1 MQKLFNNMSLRFKVI
16 FISLIAIV
24 LCFVI
29 LISFLYRALSIGY
42 SKLAI
47 DKLYLITENTTE
59 LGVNRFLNKYFNMV
73 DSIDSIL
80 NLNTP
85 TDTQNYLYV
94 LDTYKAKDNNI
105 IGFVVGFEN
114 GETFHDKV
122 SAKSFSPDYDPRKRD
137 WYQKT
142 IKNNKIT
149 VISPYIDMGTGALC
163 ITIAKPIMTKNNIKG
178 VLSIDLKINTIT
190 DNINAVLDKL
200 SNIDSYMIY
209 DSNNKIILSS
219 DTNAMDKSINQV
231 FSSVEYIENQF
242 NNGKTVMYFYEK
254 NVEMMAA
261 IINIPNTDWV
271 LSVYLPYKVVL
282 YIASRNISYSIIAG
296 IIIVLVIGVIIFY
309 ATYNALR
316 NLNVFSKL
324 ISQAGTSN
332 DLTFQIPVQTND
344 ELGMIAK
351 NMNTF
356 LQTVHNV
363 IIQVQES
370 SEDLSSASTE
380 LSASMEQISSNFNM
394 QSEQINLMVN
404 DIGHIISTFN
414 KTTDIINDNIS
425 SLADVNNKTTFMLDS
440 LHSINVDMNEI
451 QTNSHNLSNNIEEL
465 SKSSN
470 DIGGILAVINDIAGQ
485 TNLLALN
492 AAIEAARAGEAGR
505 GFAVVADEVRKLAES
520 TQKATGQIEEI
531 ISSLQAEAV
540 NASNQMNSANNII
553 QKSTSNL
560 HNVTNDIEITASG
573 INTVY
578 DKMEPTIKVLQNQ
591 RDKLRPVTEAALN
604 TANDIAI
611 NQEMV
616 NKVAVIVNSLQEKA
630 VKLRNMIEQFK
641 L

>member
-1 MQKLFNNMSLRFKVI
+1 MQKVFNNMSLRFKVI
-16 FISLIAIV
+16 FISLTATV

-47 DKLYLITENTTE
+47 DKLYLITENVTE

-73 DSIDSIL
+73 NSIDSIL

-85 TDTQNYLYV
+85 TDTHNYLYV

-105 IGFVVGFEN
+105 IGFIVGFEN

-122 SAKSFSPDYDPRKRD
+122 SAKNFSPDYDPRKRD

-200 SNIDSYMIY
+200 PNIDSYMIY

-296 IIIVLVIGVIIFY
+296 IIVVLVIGVIIFY

-332 DLTFQIPVQTND
+332 DLTFQIPAQTND

-356 LQTVHNV
+356 LQTVHDV

-370 SEDLSSASTE
+370 TEDLSSASTE
-380 LSASMEQISSNFNM
+380 LSASMEQISSNFNV

-414 KTTDIINDNIS
+414 KTADIINDNIS
-425 SLADVNNKTTFMLDS
+425 SLADVNNKTTFMMDS

-540 NASNQMNSANNII
+540 NASNQMNSANDII
-553 QKSTSNL
+553 QNSTSNL
-560 HNVTNDIEITASG
+560 HNVTSDLERTASG

-578 DKMEPTIKVLQNQ
+578 GKMEPTIKVLQTQ

-604 TANDIAI
+604 TANDITI

-616 NKVAVIVNSLQEKA
+616 NKVTVIVNSLQEKA

>member
-1 MQKLFNNMSLRFKVI
+1 MQKVFNNMSLRFKVI
-16 FISLIAIV
+16 FISLTATV

-29 LISFLYRALSIGY
+29 LISFLYRALIIGY

-47 DKLYLITENTTE
+47 DKVYLITENITE

-73 DSIDSIL
+73 NSIDSIL

-105 IGFVVGFEN
+105 IGFIVGFEN

-122 SAKSFSPDYDPRKRD
+122 SAKNFSPDYDPRKRD

-200 SNIDSYMIY
+200 PNIDSYMIY

-271 LSVYLPYKVVL
+271 ISVYLPYEEVL

-309 ATYNALR
+309 ATYNALK

-332 DLTFQIPVQTND
+332 DLTFQIPAQTND

-356 LQTVHNV
+356 LQTVHDV

-370 SEDLSSASTE
+370 TEDLSSASTE
-380 LSASMEQISSNFNM
+380 LSASMEQISSNFNV

-414 KTTDIINDNIS
+414 KTADIINDNIS
-425 SLADVNNKTTFMLDS
+425 SLADVNNKTTFMMDS

-540 NASNQMNSANNII
+540 NASNQMNSANDII
-553 QKSTSNL
+553 QNSTSNL
-560 HNVTNDIEITASG
+560 HNVTSDLERTASG

-578 DKMEPTIKVLQNQ
+578 GKMEPTIKVLQTQ

-604 TANDIAI
+604 TANDITI

-616 NKVAVIVNSLQEKA
+616 NKVTVIVNSLQEKA

>member
-1 MQKLFNNMSLRFKVI
+1 MQKVFNNMSLRFKVI
-16 FISLIAIV
+16 FISLIATV

-29 LISFLYRALSIGY
+29 LISFLYRALIIGY

-47 DKLYLITENTTE
+47 DKVYLITENITE

-73 DSIDSIL
+73 NSIDSIL

-105 IGFVVGFEN
+105 IGFIVGFEN
-114 GETFHDKV
+114 GETF
-122 SAKSFSPDYDPRKRD
+122 RD

-190 DNINAVLDKL
+190 DNINAVLDTL
-200 SNIDSYMIY
+200 PNIDSYMIY

-231 FSSVEYIENQF
+231 FSSVKYIENQF

-271 LSVYLPYKVVL
+271 ISVYLPYEEVL

-309 ATYNALR
+309 ATYNALK

-332 DLTFQIPVQTND
+332 DLTFQIPAQTND

-356 LQTVHNV
+356 LQTVHDV

-370 SEDLSSASTE
+370 TEDLSSASTE
-380 LSASMEQISSNFNM
+380 LSASMEQISSNFNV

-414 KTTDIINDNIS
+414 KTADIINDNIS
-425 SLADVNNKTTFMLDS
+425 SLADVNNKTTFMMDS

-540 NASNQMNSANNII
+540 NASNQMNSANDII
-553 QKSTSNL
+553 QNSTSNL
-560 HNVTNDIEITASG
+560 HNVTSDIERTASG

-578 DKMEPTIKVLQNQ
+578 GKMEPTIKVLQTQ

-604 TANDIAI
+604 TANDITI

-616 NKVAVIVNSLQEKA
+616 NKVTVIVNSLQEKA

>member
-1 MQKLFNNMSLRFKVI
+1 MQKVFNNMSLRFKVI
-16 FISLIAIV
+16 FISLTATV

-47 DKLYLITENTTE
+47 DKVYLITENITE

-73 DSIDSIL
+73 NSIDSIL

-105 IGFVVGFEN
+105 IGFIVGFEN
-114 GETFHDKV
+114 GETFYDKV
-122 SAKSFSPDYDPRKRD
+122 SAKEYSQDYDPRKRD

-190 DNINAVLDKL
+190 DNINAVLDKFP
-200 SNIDSYMIY
+200 NIDSYMIY

-231 FSSVEYIENQF
+231 FSSVKYIENQF

-271 LSVYLPYKVVL
+271 ISVYLPYEEVL

-309 ATYNALR
+309 ATYNALK

-356 LQTVHNV
+356 LQTVHDV

-370 SEDLSSASTE
+370 TEDLSSASTE
-380 LSASMEQISSNFNM
+380 LSASMEQISSNFNV

-414 KTTDIINDNIS
+414 KTADIINDNIS
-425 SLADVNNKTTFMLDS
+425 SLADVNNKTTFMMDS

-540 NASNQMNSANNII
+540 NASNQMNSANDII
-553 QKSTSNL
+553 QNSTSNL
-560 HNVTNDIEITASG
+560 HNVTSDIERTASG

-578 DKMEPTIKVLQNQ
+578 GKMEPTIKVLQTQ

-604 TANDIAI
+604 TANDITI

-616 NKVAVIVNSLQEKA
+616 NKVTVIVNSLQEKA

>member
-1 MQKLFNNMSLRFKVI
+1 MQKVFNNMSLRFKVI
-16 FISLIAIV
+16 FISLTATV

-47 DKLYLITENTTE
+47 DKVYLITENITE

-73 DSIDSIL
+73 NSIDSIL

-105 IGFVVGFEN
+105 IGFIVGFEN

-122 SAKSFSPDYDPRKRD
+122 SAKEFSPDYDPRKRD

-190 DNINAVLDKL
+190 DNINAVLDKFP
-200 SNIDSYMIY
+200 SIDSYMIY

-231 FSSVEYIENQF
+231 FSSVKYIENQF

-271 LSVYLPYKVVL
+271 ISVYLPYEEVL

-309 ATYNALR
+309 ATYNALK

-332 DLTFQIPVQTND
+332 DLTFQIPAQTND

-356 LQTVHNV
+356 LQTVHDV

-370 SEDLSSASTE
+370 TEDLSSASTE
-380 LSASMEQISSNFNM
+380 LSASMEQISSNFNV

-414 KTTDIINDNIS
+414 KTADIINDNIS
-425 SLADVNNKTTFMLDS
+425 SLADVNNKTTFMMDS

-540 NASNQMNSANNII
+540 NASNQMNSANDII
-553 QKSTSNL
+553 QNSTSNL
-560 HNVTNDIEITASG
+560 HNVTSDIERTASG

-578 DKMEPTIKVLQNQ
+578 DKMEPTIKVLQTQ

-604 TANDIAI
+604 TANDITI

-616 NKVAVIVNSLQEKA
+616 NKVTVIVNSLQEKA

>member
-24 LCFVI
+24 LSFVI

-122 SAKSFSPDYDPRKRD
+122 SAKSHSPDYDPRKRD

-149 VISPYIDMGTGALC
+149 VISPYIDKGTGALC

-296 IIIVLVIGVIIFY
+296 IIVVLVIGVIIFY

-414 KTTDIINDNIS
+414 KTADIINDNIS
-425 SLADVNNKTTFMLDS
+425 SLADVNNKTTFMMDS

-560 HNVTNDIEITASG
+560 HNVTNDIERTASG

-578 DKMEPTIKVLQNQ
+578 GKMEPTIKVLQNQ

>member
-122 SAKSFSPDYDPRKRD
+122 SAKSYSPDYDPRKRD

-324 ISQAGTSN
+324 ISQAATSN

>member
-1 MQKLFNNMSLRFKVI
+1 MQKVFNNMSLRFKVI
-16 FISLIAIV
+16 FISLTATV

-47 DKLYLITENTTE
+47 DKVYLITENITE

-73 DSIDSIL
+73 NSIDSIL

-105 IGFVVGFEN
+105 IGFIVGFEN

-122 SAKSFSPDYDPRKRD
+122 SAKNFSSDYDPRKRD

-271 LSVYLPYKVVL
+271 ISVYLPYEEVL

-309 ATYNALR
+309 ATYNALK

-332 DLTFQIPVQTND
+332 DLTFQIPAQTND

-356 LQTVHNV
+356 LQTVHDV

-370 SEDLSSASTE
+370 TEDLSSASTE
-380 LSASMEQISSNFNM
+380 LSASMEQISSNFNV

-414 KTTDIINDNIS
+414 KTADIINDNIS
-425 SLADVNNKTTFMLDS
+425 SLADVNNKTTFMMDS

-540 NASNQMNSANNII
+540 NASNQMNSANDII
-553 QKSTSNL
+553 QNSTSNL
-560 HNVTNDIEITASG
+560 HNVTSDIERTASG

-578 DKMEPTIKVLQNQ
+578 DKMEPTIKVLQTQ

-604 TANDIAI
+604 TANDITI

-616 NKVAVIVNSLQEKA
+616 NKVTVIVNSLQEKA

>member
-1 MQKLFNNMSLRFKVI
+1 MQKVFNNMSLRFKVI
-16 FISLIAIV
+16 FISLIATV

-29 LISFLYRALSIGY
+29 LISFLYRALIIGY

-47 DKLYLITENTTE
+47 DKVYLITENITE

-73 DSIDSIL
+73 NSIDSIL

-105 IGFVVGFEN
+105 IGFIVGFEN

-122 SAKSFSPDYDPRKRD
+122 SAKNFSPDYDPRKRD

-190 DNINAVLDKL
+190 DNINAVLDTL
-200 SNIDSYMIY
+200 PNIDSYMIY

-231 FSSVEYIENQF
+231 FSSVKYIENQF

-271 LSVYLPYKVVL
+271 ISVYLPYEEVL

-309 ATYNALR
+309 ATYNALK

-332 DLTFQIPVQTND
+332 DLTFQIPAQTND

-356 LQTVHNV
+356 LQTVHDV

-370 SEDLSSASTE
+370 TEDLSSASTE
-380 LSASMEQISSNFNM
+380 LSASMEQISSNFNV

-414 KTTDIINDNIS
+414 KTADIINDNIS
-425 SLADVNNKTTFMLDS
+425 SLADVNNKTTFMMDS

-540 NASNQMNSANNII
+540 NASNQMNSANDII
-553 QKSTSNL
+553 QNSTSNL
-560 HNVTNDIEITASG
+560 HNVTSDIERTASG

-578 DKMEPTIKVLQNQ
+578 GKMEPTIKVLQTQ

-604 TANDIAI
+604 TANDITI

-616 NKVAVIVNSLQEKA
+616 NKVTVIVNSLQEKA

>member
-1 MQKLFNNMSLRFKVI
+1 MQKVFNNMSLRFKVI
-16 FISLIAIV
+16 FISLIAVV

-47 DKLYLITENTTE
+47 DKVYLITENITE

-73 DSIDSIL
+73 NSIDSIF

-105 IGFVVGFEN
+105 IGFIVGFEN

-122 SAKSFSPDYDPRKRD
+122 SAKNFSPDYDPRKRD

-200 SNIDSYMIY
+200 PNIDSYMIY

-271 LSVYLPYKVVL
+271 ISVYLPYEKVL

-296 IIIVLVIGVIIFY
+296 IIVVLVIGVIIFY

-356 LQTVHNV
+356 LQTVHDV

-370 SEDLSSASTE
+370 TEDLSSASTE
-380 LSASMEQISSNFNM
+380 LSASMEQISSNFNV

-414 KTTDIINDNIS
+414 KTADIINDNIS
-425 SLADVNNKTTFMLDS
+425 SLADVNNKTTFMMDS

-540 NASNQMNSANNII
+540 NASNQMNSANDII
-553 QKSTSNL
+553 QNSTSNL
-560 HNVTNDIEITASG
+560 HNVTSDIERTASG

-578 DKMEPTIKVLQNQ
+578 DKMEPTIKVLQTQ

-604 TANDIAI
+604 TANDITI

-616 NKVAVIVNSLQEKA
+616 NKVTVIVNSLQEKA

>member
-1 MQKLFNNMSLRFKVI
+1 MQKVFNNMSLRFKVI
-16 FISLIAIV
+16 FISLIATV

-47 DKLYLITENTTE
+47 DKLYLITENVTE

-105 IGFVVGFEN
+105 IGFIVGFEN
-114 GETFHDKV
+114 GETFYDKV
-122 SAKSFSPDYDPRKRD
+122 SAKEYSQDYDPRKRD

-190 DNINAVLDKL
+190 DNINAVLDTL
-200 SNIDSYMIY
+200 PNIDSYMIY

-231 FSSVEYIENQF
+231 FSSVKYIENQF

-271 LSVYLPYKVVL
+271 ISVYLPYEEVL

-309 ATYNALR
+309 ATYNALK

-356 LQTVHNV
+356 LQTVHDV

-370 SEDLSSASTE
+370 TEDLSSASTE
-380 LSASMEQISSNFNM
+380 LSASMEQISSNFNV

-414 KTTDIINDNIS
+414 KTADIINDNIS
-425 SLADVNNKTTFMLDS
+425 SLADVNNKTTFMMDS

-540 NASNQMNSANNII
+540 NASNQMNSANDII
-553 QKSTSNL
+553 QNSTSNL
-560 HNVTNDIEITASG
+560 HNVTSDLERTASG

-578 DKMEPTIKVLQNQ
+578 GKMEPTIKVLQTQ

-604 TANDIAI
+604 TANDITI

-616 NKVAVIVNSLQEKA
+616 NKVTVIVNSLQEKA

>member
-1 MQKLFNNMSLRFKVI
+1 MQKVFNNMSLRFKVI
-16 FISLIAIV
+16 FISLIATV

-47 DKLYLITENTTE
+47 DKLYLITENLTE

-73 DSIDSIL
+73 NSIDSIL

-105 IGFVVGFEN
+105 IGFIVGFEN
-114 GETFHDKV
+114 GETFYDKV
-122 SAKSFSPDYDPRKRD
+122 SAKEHSQDYDPRKRD

-200 SNIDSYMIY
+200 STIDSYMIY

-242 NNGKTVMYFYEK
+242 NNGKTVMYFYKK

-296 IIIVLVIGVIIFY
+296 IIVVLVIGVIIFY

-356 LQTVHNV
+356 LQTVHDV

-414 KTTDIINDNIS
+414 KTADIINDNIS
-425 SLADVNNKTTFMLDS
+425 SLADVNNKTTFMMDS

-540 NASNQMNSANNII
+540 NASNQMNSANDII
-553 QKSTSNL
+553 QNSTSNL
-560 HNVTNDIEITASG
+560 HNVTSDLERTASG

-578 DKMEPTIKVLQNQ
+578 GKMEPTIKVLQTQ

-604 TANDIAI
+604 TANDITI

-616 NKVAVIVNSLQEKA
+616 NKVTVIVNSLQEKA

>member
-24 LCFVI
+24 LSFVI

-105 IGFVVGFEN
+105 IGFIVGFEN
-114 GETFHDKV
+114 GETFHDKI
-122 SAKSFSPDYDPRKRD
+122 SAKSHSPDYDPRKRD

-296 IIIVLVIGVIIFY
+296 IIVVLVIGVIIFY

-414 KTTDIINDNIS
+414 KTADIINDNIS
-425 SLADVNNKTTFMLDS
+425 SLADVNNKTTFMMDS

-451 QTNSHNLSNNIEEL
+451 QTNSHHLSNNIEEL

-531 ISSLQAEAV
+531 ISSSSQCVQPNE
-540 NASNQMNSANNII
+540 
-553 QKSTSNL
+553 
-560 HNVTNDIEITASG
+560 
-573 INTVY
+573 
-578 DKMEPTIKVLQNQ
+578 
-591 RDKLRPVTEAALN
+591 
-604 TANDIAI
+604 
-611 NQEMV
+611 
-616 NKVAVIVNSLQEKA
+616 
-630 VKLRNMIEQFK
+630 
-641 L
+641 

>member
-1 MQKLFNNMSLRFKVI
+1 MFCDFNLFF
-16 FISLIAIV
+16 
-24 LCFVI
+24 
-29 LISFLYRALSIGY
+29 IGY

-47 DKLYLITENTTE
+47 DKLYLITENVTE

-105 IGFVVGFEN
+105 IGFIVGFEN

-122 SAKSFSPDYDPRKRD
+122 DYDPRKRD

-296 IIIVLVIGVIIFY
+296 IIVVLVIGVIIFY

-356 LQTVHNV
+356 LQTVHDV

-380 LSASMEQISSNFNM
+380 LSASMEQISSNFNV

-414 KTTDIINDNIS
+414 KTADIINDNIS
-425 SLADVNNKTTFMLDS
+425 SLADVNNKTTFMMDS

-540 NASNQMNSANNII
+540 NASNQMNSANDII
-553 QKSTSNL
+553 QNSTSNL
-560 HNVTNDIEITASG
+560 HNVTSDLERTASG

-578 DKMEPTIKVLQNQ
+578 GKMEPTIKVLQTQ

-604 TANDIAI
+604 TANDITI

-616 NKVAVIVNSLQEKA
+616 NKVTVIVNSLHVIVNSLQEKA

>member
-1 MQKLFNNMSLRFKVI
+1 MQKVFNNMSLRFKVI
-16 FISLIAIV
+16 FISLTATV

-47 DKLYLITENTTE
+47 DKVYLITENITE

-73 DSIDSIL
+73 NSIDSIL

-105 IGFVVGFEN
+105 IGFIVGFEN

-122 SAKSFSPDYDPRKRD
+122 SAKNFSSDYDPRKRD

-200 SNIDSYMIY
+200 PNIDSYMIY

-231 FSSVEYIENQF
+231 FSSVKYIENQF

-271 LSVYLPYKVVL
+271 ISVYLPYEEVL

-356 LQTVHNV
+356 LQTVHDV

-370 SEDLSSASTE
+370 TEDLSSASTE
-380 LSASMEQISSNFNM
+380 LSASMEQISSNFNV

-414 KTTDIINDNIS
+414 KTADIINDNIS
-425 SLADVNNKTTFMLDS
+425 SLADVNNKTTFMMDS

-540 NASNQMNSANNII
+540 NASNQMNSANDII
-553 QKSTSNL
+553 QNSTSNL
-560 HNVTNDIEITASG
+560 HNVTSDIERTASG

-578 DKMEPTIKVLQNQ
+578 GKMEPTIKVLQTQ

-604 TANDIAI
+604 TANDITI

-616 NKVAVIVNSLQEKA
+616 NKVTVIVNSL
-630 VKLRNMIEQFK
+630 L

>member
-24 LCFVI
+24 LSFVI

-94 LDTYKAKDNNI
+94 LDTYKAKDHNI
-105 IGFVVGFEN
+105 IGFIVGFEN
-114 GETFHDKV
+114 GETFHDKI
-122 SAKSFSPDYDPRKRD
+122 SAKSHSPDYDPRKRD

-149 VISPYIDMGTGALC
+149 VISPYIDKGTGALC

-296 IIIVLVIGVIIFY
+296 IIVVLVIGVIIFY

-324 ISQAGTSN
+324 INQAGTSN

-356 LQTVHNV
+356 LQTVHDV

-414 KTTDIINDNIS
+414 KTADIINDNIS
-425 SLADVNNKTTFMLDS
+425 SLADVNNKTTFMMDS

-540 NASNQMNSANNII
+540 NASNQMNSANDII
-553 QKSTSNL
+553 QNSTSNL
-560 HNVTNDIEITASG
+560 HNVTSDIERTASG

-578 DKMEPTIKVLQNQ
+578 GKMEPTIKVLQTQ

-604 TANDIAI
+604 TANDITI

>member
-122 SAKSFSPDYDPRKRD
+122 SAKSYSPDYDPRKRD

>member
-1 MQKLFNNMSLRFKVI
+1 MQKVFNNMSLRFKVI
-16 FISLIAIV
+16 FISLTATV

-47 DKLYLITENTTE
+47 DKLYLITENVTE

-73 DSIDSIL
+73 NSIDSIL

-85 TDTQNYLYV
+85 TDTHNYLYV

-105 IGFVVGFEN
+105 IGFIVGFEN

-122 SAKSFSPDYDPRKRD
+122 SAKNFSPDYDPRKRD

-200 SNIDSYMIY
+200 PNIDSYMIY

-296 IIIVLVIGVIIFY
+296 IIVVLVIGVIIFY
-309 ATYNALR
+309 ATYNALK

-332 DLTFQIPVQTND
+332 DLTFQIPAQTND

-356 LQTVHNV
+356 LQTVHDV

-370 SEDLSSASTE
+370 TEDLSSASTE

-414 KTTDIINDNIS
+414 KTADIINDNIS
-425 SLADVNNKTTFMLDS
+425 SLADVNNKTTFMMDS

-540 NASNQMNSANNII
+540 NASNQMNSANDII
-553 QKSTSNL
+553 QNSTSNL
-560 HNVTNDIEITASG
+560 HNVTSDLERTASG

-578 DKMEPTIKVLQNQ
+578 GKMEPTIKVLQTQ

-604 TANDIAI
+604 TANDITI

-616 NKVAVIVNSLQEKA
+616 NKVTVIVNSLQEKA

>member
-1 MQKLFNNMSLRFKVI
+1 MQKVFNNMSLRFKVI
-16 FISLIAIV
+16 FISLTATV

-29 LISFLYRALSIGY
+29 LISFLYRALIIGY

-47 DKLYLITENTTE
+47 DKVYLITENITE

-73 DSIDSIL
+73 NSIDSIL

-105 IGFVVGFEN
+105 IGFIVGFEN

-122 SAKSFSPDYDPRKRD
+122 SAKNFSPDYDPRKRD

-190 DNINAVLDKL
+190 DNINAVLDTL
-200 SNIDSYMIY
+200 PNIDSYMIY

-231 FSSVEYIENQF
+231 FSSVKYIENQF

-271 LSVYLPYKVVL
+271 ISVYLPYEEVL

-309 ATYNALR
+309 ATYNALK

-332 DLTFQIPVQTND
+332 DLTFQIPAQTND

-356 LQTVHNV
+356 LQTVHDV

-370 SEDLSSASTE
+370 TEDLSSASTE
-380 LSASMEQISSNFNM
+380 LSASMEQISSNFNV

-414 KTTDIINDNIS
+414 KTADIINDNIS
-425 SLADVNNKTTFMLDS
+425 SLADVNNKTTFMMDS

-540 NASNQMNSANNII
+540 NASNQMNSANDII
-553 QKSTSNL
+553 QNSTSNL
-560 HNVTNDIEITASG
+560 HNVTSDIERTASG

-578 DKMEPTIKVLQNQ
+578 GKMEPTIKVLQTQ

-604 TANDIAI
+604 TANDITI

-616 NKVAVIVNSLQEKA
+616 NKVTVIVNSLQEKA

>member
-1 MQKLFNNMSLRFKVI
+1 MQKVFNNMSLRFKVI
-16 FISLIAIV
+16 FISLTATV

-47 DKLYLITENTTE
+47 DKVYLITENITE

-73 DSIDSIL
+73 NSIDSIL

-105 IGFVVGFEN
+105 IGFIVGFEN

-122 SAKSFSPDYDPRKRD
+122 SAKNFSSDYDPRKRD

-200 SNIDSYMIY
+200 PNIDSYMIY

-271 LSVYLPYKVVL
+271 ISVYLPYEEVL

-309 ATYNALR
+309 ATYNALK

-356 LQTVHNV
+356 LQTVHDV

-370 SEDLSSASTE
+370 TEDLSSASTE
-380 LSASMEQISSNFNM
+380 LSASMEQISSNFNV

-414 KTTDIINDNIS
+414 KTADIINDNIS
-425 SLADVNNKTTFMLDS
+425 SLADVNNKTTFMMDS

-540 NASNQMNSANNII
+540 NASNQMNSANDII
-553 QKSTSNL
+553 QNSTSNL
-560 HNVTNDIEITASG
+560 HNVTSDIERTASG

-578 DKMEPTIKVLQNQ
+578 DKMEPTIKVLQTQ

-604 TANDIAI
+604 TANDITI

-616 NKVAVIVNSLQEKA
+616 NKVTVIVNSLQEKA

>member
-24 LCFVI
+24 LSFVI

-105 IGFVVGFEN
+105 IGFIVGFEN
-114 GETFHDKV
+114 GETFHDKI
-122 SAKSFSPDYDPRKRD
+122 SAKSHSPDYDPRKRD

-296 IIIVLVIGVIIFY
+296 IIVVLVIGVIIFY

-414 KTTDIINDNIS
+414 KTADIINDNIS
-425 SLADVNNKTTFMLDS
+425 SLADVNNKTTFMMDS

-540 NASNQMNSANNII
+540 NASNQMNSANDII
-553 QKSTSNL
+553 QNSTSNL
-560 HNVTNDIEITASG
+560 HNVTSDIERTASG

-578 DKMEPTIKVLQNQ
+578 GKMEPTIKVLQNQ

-604 TANDIAI
+604 TANDITI

>member
-1 MQKLFNNMSLRFKVI
+1 MQKVFNNMSLRFKVI
-16 FISLIAIV
+16 FISLIAVV

-47 DKLYLITENTTE
+47 DKVYLITENITE

-73 DSIDSIL
+73 NSIDSIL

-105 IGFVVGFEN
+105 IGFIVGFEN

-122 SAKSFSPDYDPRKRD
+122 SAKNFSSDYDPRKRD

-190 DNINAVLDKL
+190 DNINAALDKL

-231 FSSVEYIENQF
+231 FSSVKYIENQF

-296 IIIVLVIGVIIFY
+296 IIVVLVIGVIIFY

-356 LQTVHNV
+356 LQTVHDV

-370 SEDLSSASTE
+370 TEDLSSASTE
-380 LSASMEQISSNFNM
+380 LSASMEQISSNFNV

-414 KTTDIINDNIS
+414 KTADIINDNIS
-425 SLADVNNKTTFMLDS
+425 SLADVNNKTTFMMDS

-540 NASNQMNSANNII
+540 NASNQMNSANDII
-553 QKSTSNL
+553 QNSTSNL
-560 HNVTNDIEITASG
+560 HNVTSDIERTASG

-578 DKMEPTIKVLQNQ
+578 GKMEPTIKVLQTQ

-604 TANDIAI
+604 TANDITI

-616 NKVAVIVNSLQEKA
+616 NKVTVIVNSLQEKA

>member
-231 FSSVEYIENQF
+231 FSSVKYIENQF

>member
-1 MQKLFNNMSLRFKVI
+1 MQKVFNNMSLRFKVI
-16 FISLIAIV
+16 FISLTATV

-47 DKLYLITENTTE
+47 DKVYLITENITE

-73 DSIDSIL
+73 NSIDSIL

-105 IGFVVGFEN
+105 IGFIVGFEN

-122 SAKSFSPDYDPRKRD
+122 SAKEFSPDYDPRKRD

-190 DNINAVLDKL
+190 DNINAVLDKFP
-200 SNIDSYMIY
+200 SIDSYMIY

-231 FSSVEYIENQF
+231 FSSVKYIENQF

-271 LSVYLPYKVVL
+271 ISVYLPYEEVL

-309 ATYNALR
+309 ATYNALK

-332 DLTFQIPVQTND
+332 DLTFQIPAQTND

-356 LQTVHNV
+356 LQTVHDV

-370 SEDLSSASTE
+370 TEDLSSASTE
-380 LSASMEQISSNFNM
+380 LSASMEQISSNFNV

-414 KTTDIINDNIS
+414 KTADIINDNIS
-425 SLADVNNKTTFMLDS
+425 SLADVNNKTTFMMDS

-540 NASNQMNSANNII
+540 NASNQMNSANDII
-553 QKSTSNL
+553 QNSTSNL
-560 HNVTNDIEITASG
+560 HNVTSDIERTASG

-578 DKMEPTIKVLQNQ
+578 GKMEPTIKVLQTQ

-604 TANDIAI
+604 TANDITI

-616 NKVAVIVNSLQEKA
+616 NKVTVIVNSLQEKA

>member
-24 LCFVI
+24 LSFVI

-105 IGFVVGFEN
+105 IGFIVGFEN

-122 SAKSFSPDYDPRKRD
+122 SAKSHSPDYDPRKRD

-219 DTNAMDKSINQV
+219 DTNVMDKSINQV

-296 IIIVLVIGVIIFY
+296 IIVVLVIGVIIFY

-324 ISQAGTSN
+324 INQAGTSN

-414 KTTDIINDNIS
+414 KTADIINDNIS
-425 SLADVNNKTTFMLDS
+425 SLADVNNKTTFMMDS

-540 NASNQMNSANNII
+540 NASNQMNSANDII
-553 QKSTSNL
+553 QNSTSNL
-560 HNVTNDIEITASG
+560 HNVTSDIERTASG

-578 DKMEPTIKVLQNQ
+578 GKMEPTIKVLQTQ

-604 TANDIAI
+604 TANDITI

>member
-24 LCFVI
+24 LSFVI

-122 SAKSFSPDYDPRKRD
+122 SAKSHSPDYDPRKRD

-296 IIIVLVIGVIIFY
+296 IIVVLVIGVIIFY

-351 NMNTF
+351 NMNAF
-356 LQTVHNV
+356 LQTVHDV

-414 KTTDIINDNIS
+414 KTADIINDNIS
-425 SLADVNNKTTFMLDS
+425 SLADVNNKTTFMMDS

-540 NASNQMNSANNII
+540 NASNQMNSANDII
-553 QKSTSNL
+553 QNSTSNL
-560 HNVTNDIEITASG
+560 HNVTSDIERTASG

-578 DKMEPTIKVLQNQ
+578 GKMEPTIKVLQTQ

-604 TANDIAI
+604 TANDITI

>member
-24 LCFVI
+24 LSFVI

-105 IGFVVGFEN
+105 IGFIVGFEN
-114 GETFHDKV
+114 GETFHDKI
-122 SAKSFSPDYDPRKRD
+122 SAKSHSPDYDPRKRD

-149 VISPYIDMGTGALC
+149 VISPYIDKGTGALC

-296 IIIVLVIGVIIFY
+296 IIVVLVIGVIIFY

-414 KTTDIINDNIS
+414 KTADIINDNIS
-425 SLADVNNKTTFMLDS
+425 SLADVNNKTTFMMDS

-540 NASNQMNSANNII
+540 NASNQMNSANDII
-553 QKSTSNL
+553 QNSTSNL
-560 HNVTNDIEITASG
+560 HNVTSDIERTASG

-578 DKMEPTIKVLQNQ
+578 GKMEPTIKVLQNQ

-604 TANDIAI
+604 TANDITI

>member
-24 LCFVI
+24 LSFVI

-94 LDTYKAKDNNI
+94 LDTYKAKDHNI
-105 IGFVVGFEN
+105 IGFIVGFEN

-122 SAKSFSPDYDPRKRD
+122 SAKEYSQDYDPRKRD

-200 SNIDSYMIY
+200 PNIDSYMIY

-231 FSSVEYIENQF
+231 FSSVKYIENQF

-271 LSVYLPYKVVL
+271 ISVYLPYEEVL

-309 ATYNALR
+309 ATYNALK

-332 DLTFQIPVQTND
+332 DLTFQIPAQTND

-356 LQTVHNV
+356 LQTVHDV

-370 SEDLSSASTE
+370 TEDLSSASTE
-380 LSASMEQISSNFNM
+380 LSASMEQISSNFNV

-414 KTTDIINDNIS
+414 KTADIINDNIS
-425 SLADVNNKTTFMLDS
+425 SLADVNNKTTFMMDS

-451 QTNSHNLSNNIEEL
+451 QTNSHHLSNNIEEL

-540 NASNQMNSANNII
+540 NASNQMNSANDII
-553 QKSTSNL
+553 QNSTSNL
-560 HNVTNDIEITASG
+560 HNVTSDIERTASG

-578 DKMEPTIKVLQNQ
+578 DKMEPTIKVLQTQ

-604 TANDIAI
+604 TANDITI

-616 NKVAVIVNSLQEKA
+616 NKVTVIVNSLQEKA

>member
-1 MQKLFNNMSLRFKVI
+1 MQKVFNNMSLRFKVI
-16 FISLIAIV
+16 FISLTATV

-47 DKLYLITENTTE
+47 DKLYLITENVTE

-73 DSIDSIL
+73 NSIDSIL

-105 IGFVVGFEN
+105 IGFIVGFEN

-122 SAKSFSPDYDPRKRD
+122 SAKNFSPDYDPRKRD

-200 SNIDSYMIY
+200 PNIDSYMIY

-231 FSSVEYIENQF
+231 FSSVKYIENQF

-271 LSVYLPYKVVL
+271 ISVYLPYEEVL

-309 ATYNALR
+309 ATYNALK

-332 DLTFQIPVQTND
+332 DLTFQIPAQTND

-356 LQTVHNV
+356 LQTVHDV

-370 SEDLSSASTE
+370 TEDLSSASTE
-380 LSASMEQISSNFNM
+380 LSASMEQISSNFNV

-414 KTTDIINDNIS
+414 KTADIINDNIS
-425 SLADVNNKTTFMLDS
+425 SLADVNNKTTFMMDS

-540 NASNQMNSANNII
+540 NASNQMNSANDII
-553 QKSTSNL
+553 QNSTSNL
-560 HNVTNDIEITASG
+560 HNVTSDIERTASG

-578 DKMEPTIKVLQNQ
+578 GKMEPTIKVLQTQ

-604 TANDIAI
+604 TANDITI

-616 NKVAVIVNSLQEKA
+616 NKVTVIVNSLQEKA

>member
-1 MQKLFNNMSLRFKVI
+1 MQKVFNNMSLRFKVI
-16 FISLIAIV
+16 FISLTATV

-47 DKLYLITENTTE
+47 DKVYLVTENITE

-73 DSIDSIL
+73 NSIDSIF

-105 IGFVVGFEN
+105 IGFIVGFEN

-122 SAKSFSPDYDPRKRD
+122 SAKHFSSDYDPRKRD

-200 SNIDSYMIY
+200 PNIDSYMIY

-271 LSVYLPYKVVL
+271 ISVYLPYEEVL

-296 IIIVLVIGVIIFY
+296 IIVVLVIGVIIFY

-332 DLTFQIPVQTND
+332 DLTFQIPAQTND

-356 LQTVHNV
+356 LQTVHDV

-370 SEDLSSASTE
+370 TEDLSSASTE
-380 LSASMEQISSNFNM
+380 LSASMEQISSNFNV

-414 KTTDIINDNIS
+414 KTADIINDNIS
-425 SLADVNNKTTFMLDS
+425 SLADVNNKTTFMMDS

-540 NASNQMNSANNII
+540 NASNQMNSANDII
-553 QKSTSNL
+553 QNSTSNL
-560 HNVTNDIEITASG
+560 HNVTSDIERTASG

-578 DKMEPTIKVLQNQ
+578 DKMEPTIKVLQTQ

-604 TANDIAI
+604 TANDITI

-616 NKVAVIVNSLQEKA
+616 NKVTVIVNSLQEKA

>member
-1 MQKLFNNMSLRFKVI
+1 MQKVFNNMSLRFKVI
-16 FISLIAIV
+16 FISLIAVV

-47 DKLYLITENTTE
+47 DKLYLITENVTE

-105 IGFVVGFEN
+105 IGFIVGFEN

-122 SAKSFSPDYDPRKRD
+122 SAKNFSPDYDPRKRD

-190 DNINAVLDKL
+190 DNINAALDKL

-296 IIIVLVIGVIIFY
+296 IIVVLVIGVIIFY

-356 LQTVHNV
+356 LQTVHDV

-414 KTTDIINDNIS
+414 KTADIINDNIS
-425 SLADVNNKTTFMLDS
+425 SLADVNNKTTFMMDS

-540 NASNQMNSANNII
+540 NASNQMNSANDII
-553 QKSTSNL
+553 QNSTSNL
-560 HNVTNDIEITASG
+560 HNVTSDLERTASG

-578 DKMEPTIKVLQNQ
+578 GKMEPTIKVLQTQ

-604 TANDIAI
+604 TANDITI

-616 NKVAVIVNSLQEKA
+616 NKVTVIVNSLQEKA

>member
-122 SAKSFSPDYDPRKRD
+122 SAKSYSPDYDPRKRD

-231 FSSVEYIENQF
+231 FSSVKYIENQF

>member
-1 MQKLFNNMSLRFKVI
+1 MQKVFNNMSLRFKVI
-16 FISLIAIV
+16 FISLIATV

-47 DKLYLITENTTE
+47 DKLYLITENVTE

-73 DSIDSIL
+73 NSIDSIL

-105 IGFVVGFEN
+105 IGFIVGFEN
-114 GETFHDKV
+114 GETFYDKV
-122 SAKSFSPDYDPRKRD
+122 SAKEHSQDYDPRKRD

-190 DNINAVLDKL
+190 DNINAALDKL
-200 SNIDSYMIY
+200 STIDSYMIY

-296 IIIVLVIGVIIFY
+296 IIVVLVIGVIIFY

-356 LQTVHNV
+356 LQTVHDV

-414 KTTDIINDNIS
+414 KTADIINDNIS
-425 SLADVNNKTTFMLDS
+425 SLADVNNKTTFMMDS

-540 NASNQMNSANNII
+540 NASNQMNSANDII
-553 QKSTSNL
+553 QNSTSNL
-560 HNVTNDIEITASG
+560 HNVTSDLERTASG

-578 DKMEPTIKVLQNQ
+578 GKMEPTIKVLQTQ

-604 TANDIAI
+604 TANDITI

-616 NKVAVIVNSLQEKA
+616 NKVTVIVNSLQEKA

>member
-24 LCFVI
+24 LSFVI

-105 IGFVVGFEN
+105 IGFIVGFEN
-114 GETFHDKV
+114 GETFHDKI
-122 SAKSFSPDYDPRKRD
+122 SAKSHSPDYDPRKRD

-149 VISPYIDMGTGALC
+149 VISPYIDKGTGALC

-190 DNINAVLDKL
+190 DNINAVLDTL
-200 SNIDSYMIY
+200 PNIDSYMIY

-231 FSSVEYIENQF
+231 FSSVKYIENQF

-271 LSVYLPYKVVL
+271 ISVYLPYEEVL

-324 ISQAGTSN
+324 INQAGTSN

-356 LQTVHNV
+356 LQTVHDV

-370 SEDLSSASTE
+370 TEDLSSASTE
-380 LSASMEQISSNFNM
+380 LSASMEQISSNFNV

-414 KTTDIINDNIS
+414 KTADIINDNIS
-425 SLADVNNKTTFMLDS
+425 SLADVNNKTTFMMDS

-540 NASNQMNSANNII
+540 NASNQMNSANDII
-553 QKSTSNL
+553 QNSTSNL
-560 HNVTNDIEITASG
+560 HNVTSDIERTASG

-578 DKMEPTIKVLQNQ
+578 GKMEPTIKVLQTQ

-604 TANDIAI
+604 TANDITI

>member
-1 MQKLFNNMSLRFKVI
+1 MQKVFNNMSLRFKVI
-16 FISLIAIV
+16 FISLTATV

-47 DKLYLITENTTE
+47 DKVYLITENITE

-73 DSIDSIL
+73 NSIDSIL

-122 SAKSFSPDYDPRKRD
+122 SAKNFSPDYDPRKRD

-200 SNIDSYMIY
+200 PNIDSYMIY

-231 FSSVEYIENQF
+231 FSSVKYIENQF

-271 LSVYLPYKVVL
+271 ISVYLPYEEVL

-296 IIIVLVIGVIIFY
+296 IIVVLVIGVIIFY

-356 LQTVHNV
+356 MQTVHKV

-370 SEDLSSASTE
+370 TEDLSSASTE
-380 LSASMEQISSNFNM
+380 LSASMEQISSNFNV

-414 KTTDIINDNIS
+414 KTADIINDNIS
-425 SLADVNNKTTFMLDS
+425 SLADVNNKTTFMMDS

-540 NASNQMNSANNII
+540 NASNQMNSANDII
-553 QKSTSNL
+553 QNSTSNL
-560 HNVTNDIEITASG
+560 HNVTSDIERTASG

-578 DKMEPTIKVLQNQ
+578 GKMEPTIKVLQTQ

-604 TANDIAI
+604 TANDITI

-616 NKVAVIVNSLQEKA
+616 NKVTVIVNSLQEKA

>member
-1 MQKLFNNMSLRFKVI
+1 MQKVFNNMSLRFKVI
-16 FISLIAIV
+16 FISLTATV

-47 DKLYLITENTTE
+47 DKVYLITENITE

-73 DSIDSIL
+73 NSIDSIL

-122 SAKSFSPDYDPRKRD
+122 SAKNFSSDYDPRKRD

-163 ITIAKPIMTKNNIKG
+163 ITIAKPIMTENNIKG

-200 SNIDSYMIY
+200 PNIDSYMIY

-231 FSSVEYIENQF
+231 FSSVKYIENQF

-296 IIIVLVIGVIIFY
+296 IIVVLVIGVIIFY

-370 SEDLSSASTE
+370 TEDLSSASTE

>member
-1 MQKLFNNMSLRFKVI
+1 MQKVFNNMSLRFKVI
-16 FISLIAIV
+16 FISLTATV

-47 DKLYLITENTTE
+47 DKVYLITENITE

-73 DSIDSIL
+73 NSIDSIL

-105 IGFVVGFEN
+105 IGFIVGF
-114 GETFHDKV
+114 D
-122 SAKSFSPDYDPRKRD
+122 SPDYDPRKRD

-190 DNINAVLDKL
+190 DNINAVLDKFP
-200 SNIDSYMIY
+200 NIDSYMIY

-231 FSSVEYIENQF
+231 FSSVKYIENQF

-271 LSVYLPYKVVL
+271 ISVYLPYEEVL

-356 LQTVHNV
+356 LQTVHDV

-370 SEDLSSASTE
+370 TEDLSSASTE
-380 LSASMEQISSNFNM
+380 LSASMEQISSNFNV

-414 KTTDIINDNIS
+414 KTADIINDNIS
-425 SLADVNNKTTFMLDS
+425 SLADVNNKTTFMMDS

-540 NASNQMNSANNII
+540 NASNQMNSANDII
-553 QKSTSNL
+553 QNSTSNL
-560 HNVTNDIEITASG
+560 HNVTSDIERTASG

-578 DKMEPTIKVLQNQ
+578 GKMEPTIKVLQTQ

-604 TANDIAI
+604 TANDITI

-616 NKVAVIVNSLQEKA
+616 NKVTVIVNSLQEKA

-641 L
+641 NMIEQFKL